1 MKILLNLLWHLPNVS
16 PPLRAGIYLLKVSNI
31 NARAMCEKC
40 SKLSVKIPERR
51 RSSVFIF
58 VNLKHISYIVLSVFI
73 VNFKSW
79 PQFWNPRNFWAWF
92 SIYTRDWLKHRFLNG
107 KESRNQMLNG
117 QNIKALSVEAMFLW
131 RSSN

>member
-16 PPLRAGIYLLKVSNI
+16 PRLRAGIYLLKVSNI
-31 NARAMCEKC
+31 NTRAMCEKC
-40 SKLSVKIPERR
+40 SKLSVKTPERR

-58 VNLKHISYIVLSVFI
+58 VKLKHISYIALSVFI
-73 VNFKSW
+73 VNFKSA

-92 SIYTRDWLKHRFLNG
+92 SIYTRDWLKHRFLNE

-117 QNIKALSVEAMFLW
+117 QNTKKHSVEAMFLW
-131 RSSN
+131 RGSN